1 MQTAMYRKKISN
13 YWAVFRRVS
22 EKPWVLSSDSSEQGE
37 GNYIGG
43 PYVSRYQNS
52 AKILVYFVSS
62 PLRESTN
69 GLLPLPLHST

>member
-37 GNYIGG
+37 GERRQRKRTLQGDSG
-43 PYVSRYQNS
+43 
-52 AKILVYFVSS
+52 
-62 PLRESTN
+62 T
-69 GLLPLPLHST
+69 